1 MKLRDTLITLAV
13 IGIVGIAVLIWVAP
27 WEGDKAPGVTFT
39 TLEGDSV
46 QLADLRGAPQL
57 ITFWATDCV
66 TCVQEIPHLRDLH
79 AEFSGEGF
87 NVIAIAMSHD
97 QRRQV
102 EAMAEDR
109 SLNYPIVL
117 DSDGSLARAFGDVR
131 LTPTT
136 FLISP
141 RGNILQR
148 RLGMF
153 DEEQMRRQIRQLL
166 DS

>member
-1 MKLRDTLITLAV
+1 MKLKEILIAVAV
-13 IGIVGIAVLIWVAP
+13 IGIIGIVGLIWVAP
-27 WEGDKAPGVTFT
+27 WEGDKAPEVTFT
-39 TLEGDSV
+39 TLDGDRV
-46 QLADLRGAPQL
+46 QLAELRGAPQL

-66 TCVQEIPHLRDLH
+66 TCVQEIPHLKNLH
-79 AEFSGEGF
+79 AEFSDEGF

-97 QRRQV
+97 QRRQI

-109 SLNYPIVL
+109 EMNYPIVL
-117 DSDGSLARAFGDVR
+117 DNDGSLARAFGDVR

-136 FLISP
+136 FLVSP

-153 DEEQMRRQIRQLL
+153 DENQMRREIRRLL